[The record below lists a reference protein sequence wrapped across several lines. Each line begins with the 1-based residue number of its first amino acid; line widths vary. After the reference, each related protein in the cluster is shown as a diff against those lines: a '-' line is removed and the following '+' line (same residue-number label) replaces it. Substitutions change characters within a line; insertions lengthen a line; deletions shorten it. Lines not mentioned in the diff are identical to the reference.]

1 MTSLTTSNNI
11 QNLKVKE
18 KCTVTD
24 WDYLIYEGDG
34 YFTKEDQ
41 FIVFDYDGLDFVVSF
56 KLSVSGDIM
65 HINGDWWNDSYT
77 EVRITKIDVEIDSM
91 SLDEVELELLTP
103 QFTKSVV
110 ELIKNNL

>member
-56 KLSVSGDIM
+56 KLSVSVISC
-65 HINGDWWNDSYT
+65 I
-77 EVRITKIDVEIDSM
+77 SM
-91 SLDEVELELLTP
+91 VIGGMILILRLE
-103 QFTKSVV
+103 
-110 ELIKNNL
+110 